1 MAYFLLRLQLFA
13 FSELSEHQ
21 IPHNRNHAQQNQ
33 ADPLRIQ
40 HRNALVFLDDRWI
53 QHHAPGENEP
63 AVEGAVEKLVGEVGE
78 GEEDG
83 RLGDDD
89 VEERT

>member
-1 MAYFLLRLQLFA
+1 M
-13 FSELSEHQ
+13 
-21 IPHNRNHAQQNQ
+21 
-33 ADPLRIQ
+33 
-40 HRNALVFLDDRWI
+40 FLDDRWI

-63 AVEGAVEKLVGEVGE
+63 AVEGAVEKLVGEVVE

-89 VEERT
+89 VEERTYTNRYFFLESRGVGNCMQISRI